1 MGLAERWMA
10 VGVEGRAEA
19 VASARERAGVPDLTA
34 REMWGTRDPAAAK
47 AILAE
52 ADADRARPWPQTLLS
67 DYARFWRDGA
77 RTPYETP
84 AGELRRRTS
93 TAVVAA
99 ALTADQAY
107 VDQAADGLLLLCEQT
122 TWCWAAHESFATER
136 HEVLGDPDQPY
147 LDLGAAE
154 TAEILA
160 WADLVLGPALDD
172 RVPGL
177 RRRLRAEVSR
187 RVIQPFR
194 IDRRW
199 HWLGLTGHL
208 SNWNPW
214 VHGHVLAATLFLEDD
229 PEVRLEVADLVVDGL
244 DRYLNSLPADGGCDE
259 GYAYW
264 WNGPARL
271 AQALDL
277 LDTITN
283 GAFAPW
289 SCTPLA
295 ELARYPQRMALG
307 HGWYV
312 NVADGSARPDPNQ
325 PWHLLHRWGRHHDDA
340 GVMAQAAAHRDQP
353 IAPVTGLGRALIG
366 FTDDAWWASAKADL
380 PLPRSTYLAELQ
392 VLVVRETAGTSNGL
406 TLAIKGGHN
415 NENHNHNDVGSFIA
429 ALDGTPVLI
438 DLGQPTYTALSFSD
452 RRYEHWVVRSDWHNV
467 PSIDG
472 QEQLPGAQYRATE
485 VEAQENSLA
494 LDLSHAYP
502 KGSRYRRVASLEAG
516 AIRIAD
522 EWDGSAEQHFV
533 IAGTPLD
540 HEPGRLRIQTLTGG
554 HVQLRWDAGAARLE
568 RRAVEDQLLEGV
580 WGSIVHRLVIT
591 PDRNSFELTV
601 ASARD

>member
-34 REMWGTRDPAAAK
+34 RETWGTRDPAAVK

-99 ALTADQAY
+99 ALTADQTY

-177 RRRLRAEVSR
+177 RRRLRAEVRR

-194 IDRRW
+194 TDRRW

-229 PEVRLEVADLVVDGL
+229 PEVQLEVADLVIDGL
-244 DRYLNSLPADGGCDE
+244 DRYL
-259 GYAYW
+259 
-264 WNGPARL
+264 
-271 AQALDL
+271 
-277 LDTITN
+277 
-283 GAFAPW
+283 
-289 SCTPLA
+289 
-295 ELARYPQRMALG
+295 ELAPGRRRLRRG
-307 HGWYV
+307 LRLLV
-312 NVADGSARPDPNQ
+312 ERSRPPG
-325 PWHLLHRWGRHHDDA
+325 PSPRPPRHH
-340 GVMAQAAAHRDQP
+340 HR
-353 IAPVTGLGRALIG
+353 R
-366 FTDDAWWASAKADL
+366 
-380 PLPRSTYLAELQ
+380 
-392 VLVVRETAGTSNGL
+392 
-406 TLAIKGGHN
+406 
-415 NENHNHNDVGSFIA
+415 
-429 ALDGTPVLI
+429 
-438 DLGQPTYTALSFSD
+438 
-452 RRYEHWVVRSDWHNV
+452 
-467 PSIDG
+467 
-472 QEQLPGAQYRATE
+472 
-485 VEAQENSLA
+485 
-494 LDLSHAYP
+494 
-502 KGSRYRRVASLEAG
+502 
-516 AIRIAD
+516 
-522 EWDGSAEQHFV
+522 
-533 IAGTPLD
+533 
-540 HEPGRLRIQTLTGG
+540 RLRTVELY
-554 HVQLRWDAGAARLE
+554 AARRTGPLS
-568 RRAVEDQLLEGV
+568 ATDGPGQ
-580 WGSIVHRLVIT
+580 RLVRQRRRRLR
-591 PDRNSFELTV
+591 PSGPQPALAPPAPLGPPSR
-601 ASARD
+601 